1 MNFFSCDV
9 GRFVDV
15 LCKRV
20 IQVPLQAFLDT
31 NRLMPTA
38 QSTYQKYHC
47 HSMETATANVFNNLL
62 LATDRGQVSGLCL
75 LDITAAFNTI
85 DQQLLL
91 QHL

>member
-1 MNFFSCDV
+1 
-9 GRFVDV
+9 
-15 LCKRV
+15 
-20 IQVPLQAFLDT
+20 
-31 NRLMPTA
+31 MPTA

-91 QHL
+91 QRL